1 MCHFVRKFHLS
12 RDGGRDIVTDKRV
25 VDFPRTGLVELVQS
39 LVFLM
44 MMRLDVAMAM
54 VHEDIFGSWVVHHGH
69 RPFLLLVVNYQAL
82 VAGIKCVR
90 KSPHCRPPSPQLKR
104 WCICDCCVN
113 CICKCF
119 QTYFSPNL
127 NFLFVNKI
135 LCLGWMA

>member
-1 MCHFVRKFHLS
+1 MCHLVRKIRLS
-12 RDGGRDIVTDKRV
+12 RDGEIDIVTEKTV
-25 VDFPRTGLVELVQS
+25 VDFPRIGLVELVQS

-44 MMRLDVAMAM
+44 MTRLEVAMAM
-54 VHEDIFGSWVVHHGH
+54 VHEDIFGSCVVQA
-69 RPFLLLVVNYQAL
+69 VNYQVL
-82 VAGIKCVR
+82 VADIKCVR

-104 WCICDCCVN
+104 WCICDSCVN